1 MAGDRRLAD
10 ELISRRLAGT
20 EEESVL
26 LIKEGRVIVDGAP
39 ALNPDRRVSAD
50 THVSIS
56 EARPY
61 VSRGGDKLKAAL
73 TDLAVSVAGK
83 KCLDAGA
90 GSGGFTDVLLKE
102 GAASVLAVDV
112 GYGQFDWSLRNDP
125 RVELLERTNIRKADP
140 MDLGGPFDLV
150 IADLSFISLTAVI
163 SVLTQVASADGHLLL
178 LVKPQF
184 EAPREEIPPGGVVG
198 DPSVWSAAIRSVCDS
213 LIDNGWSPRGV
224 VPSRL
229 PGARGNREFFV
240 LASKGPGLDPKEM
253 IALAV
258 AEAS

>member
-1 MAGDRRLAD
+1 MAGDRRLAE

-20 EEESVL
+20 EEESQL
-26 LIKEGRVIVDGAP
+26 LIKEGRIMVDGAP
-39 ALNPDRRVSAD
+39 ALNPNRRVSAKSQI
-50 THVSIS
+50 SIS
-56 EARPY
+56 AAEPY
-61 VSRGGDKLKAAL
+61 VSRGGEKLQGAL
-73 TDLAVSVAGK
+73 TDLAVKVSGK
-83 KCLDAGA
+83 KCLDAGT

-125 RVELLERTNIRKADP
+125 RVKLLERTNIRKADP

-150 IADLSFISLTAVI
+150 VADLSFISLTAVT
-163 SVLTQVASADGHLLL
+163 SVLTQAASPDGHLLL

-184 EAPREEIPPGGVVG
+184 EAPRGEVPPGGVVG
-198 DPSVWSAAIRSVCDS
+198 DPSVWSAAIQSVCDS
-213 LIDNGWSPRGV
+213 LIGNGWSPRRV

-240 LASKGPGLDPKEM
+240 LASKGAGEDPKEM

-258 AEAS
+258 SEAI